1 MLPEDFFDNQC
12 QEYIQVDANS
22 ILAGALD
29 KLQGRKGNLNWMLVV
44 RRPDGFS
51 AAHFSEILR
60 WERRQPDRQA
70 ARLSSINNPDLP
82 LQPAATAEDTSTLE
96 ELIASTRQ
104 SPSGFIVILWA
115 GTEMVCGTA
124 SLDQLEALHDG
135 IGPPTPA
142 SKPIAIGV
150 PAPELSPEGG
160 THVKPALTEFAQPAR
175 EMTPENGTIERE
187 PAISGERI
195 SIGDRVDQFEEHM
208 RGVFQKYRLNILV
221 AIVTFLVAIFSL
233 LWTVRSDVLPIFFP
247 PKMTGVWNVA
257 VARFDVQGEE
267 NISRAKANLMSD
279 VFYGSFKDEMDELSK
294 ETGISIEVLN
304 PEATGVIK
312 GKSADERA
320 ANAGAKANKL
330 NAHIVIY
337 GTVSRQGQ
345 IIKFLPEFYLDQS
358 NLYEVEELV
367 GQHTLGDPITI
378 QSAGQE
384 NLNQL
389 NLNRELGRRS
399 EVLALVTKGLS
410 LYLGQAYDDALE
422 LFKEANQDKYWK
434 SSTGREVLYLFTG
447 NAASKSN
454 LQNEA
459 EEAYLS
465 AIEINDGYGRGY
477 VGLGHVYFQ
486 YSLPET
492 VQEFQP
498 DPENLSLALEYFD
511 QALNSA
517 HQPETADIPAKAA
530 FGKGQVYL
538 VQHYMGQNTL
548 SKAVEEFK
556 YVIAQFESEE
566 NRRLKELAS
575 ESYGRLGLI
584 ARENGD
590 LESAVEHYSTA
601 RELSSEHFR
610 RGFYSLTLGDIFTQQ
625 RSMDEAAKLY
635 QSAVDDYK
643 AALDFT
649 THPDLRAE
657 YFEELSKAYE
667 RLGDIEGAIKA
678 MREAI
683 NILPEGSLKRD
694 IFESRLDELEQ
705 GFSGP

>member
-12 QEYIQVDANS
+12 QEFIQVDANS
-22 ILAGALD
+22 ILTGALD
-29 KLQGRKGNLNWMLVV
+29 KLQSRKGNLDWTLVV
-44 RRPDGFS
+44 RRPDGFV

-70 ARLSSINNPDLP
+70 ARLSSIDNPDLP

-96 ELIASTRQ
+96 DLIASARQ
-104 SPSGFIVILWA
+104 NPSGFVVILWA
-115 GTEMVCGTA
+115 GTEMICGSV
-124 SLDQLEALHDG
+124 SLDQLETLQDG
-135 IGPPTPA
+135 IEPPTPA
-142 SKPIAIGV
+142 SKPITTGA
-150 PAPELSPEGG
+150 PAPGPPPEEG
-160 THVKPALTEFAQPAR
+160 THVKPALTIPTQPAR
-175 EMTPENGTIERE
+175 EMVPEPSTTERR
-187 PAISGERI
+187 PPSSGERV
-195 SIGDRVDQFEEHM
+195 SIGKRIDQFEERV
-208 RGVFQKYRLNILV
+208 RGVYQKYRLNILV

-247 PKMTGVWNVA
+247 PKMTGEWNVA
-257 VARFDVQGEE
+257 VARFDVQGEG
-267 NISRAKANLMSD
+267 NISRAEANLMSD
-279 VFYGSFKDEMDELSK
+279 VFFGRFKDEMDELSK

-304 PEATGVIK
+304 PKATGAIK

-320 ANAGAKANKL
+320 ANAGAKADKL
-330 NAHIVIY
+330 NAHIIIY
-337 GTVSRQGQ
+337 GTVTRQGQ

-410 LYLGQAYDDALE
+410 LYMGQAYDDALE

-434 SSTGREVLYLFTG
+434 SSTGREVLYLFAG

-454 LQNEA
+454 LQDEA
-459 EEAYLS
+459 EEAYRS
-465 AIEINDGYGRGY
+465 AIEIDDDYGRGY
-477 VGLGHVYFQ
+477 VGLGHAYFQ

-511 QALNSA
+511 QALNTT
-517 HQPETADIPAKAA
+517 HQPETADIPVKAA

-548 SKAVEEFK
+548 SRAVEEFK
-556 YVIAQFESEE
+556 YVIGQYITQLPVSCL
-566 NRRLKELAS
+566 RTIS
-575 ESYGRLGLI
+575 G
-584 ARENGD
+584 
-590 LESAVEHYSTA
+590 AVST
-601 RELSSEHFR
+601 R
-610 RGFYSLTLGDIFTQQ
+610 
-625 RSMDEAAKLY
+625 
-635 QSAVDDYK
+635 
-643 AALDFT
+643 
-649 THPDLRAE
+649 
-657 YFEELSKAYE
+657 
-667 RLGDIEGAIKA
+667 
-678 MREAI
+678 
-683 NILPEGSLKRD
+683 
-694 IFESRLDELEQ
+694 
-705 GFSGP
+705 